1 MKIFN
6 SWLWAFSILAM
17 LTLGC
22 AEKTGEDGACGGDY
36 LKWEAT
42 ISKTSPFNNYVS
54 GDQRFFVFEDLLTP
68 ENICTEEHV
77 EVVYEVD
84 RCCYEDSV
92 EIKISG
98 KAYWGLYA
106 SEKPLRCL
114 QTHVGDELECY
125 VSDNIGLKQA
135 FPDEPGWIGLQLLVQ
150 FPTRGSYEADYNY
163 MFLKIYSLGITLQYS
178 EHK

>member
-6 SWLWAFSILAM
+6 LCFWAFSILAM

-22 AEKTGEDGACGGDY
+22 TKKTGEDGACGGDS
-36 LKWEAT
+36 LQWKAT

-54 GDQRFFVFEDLLTP
+54 GDQRIFVFEDLLTP

-77 EVVYEVD
+77 KVVYEVD
-84 RCCYEDSV
+84 RCCDGDS
-92 EIKISG
+92 IRIDIIG

-106 SEKPLRCL
+106 SEKPLLCSE
-114 QTHVGDELECY
+114 TGTGDELDCY
-125 VSDNIGLKQA
+125 FIDNIGLKQA
-135 FPDEPGWIGLQLLVQ
+135 FPDKPGWIGLQLLVK

-163 MFLKIYSLGITLQYS
+163 MFLKIYSLGITLHYS